1 MDKIYGYKEK
11 DIKDFCE
18 YVKNRK
24 NASLTETFTAYATLT
39 GKSKGT
45 IRNMYYAIAKK
56 SREDENFCKKYFDGE
71 KIEVFRGETF
81 NKADT
86 KELLKK
92 VDLKKERYLMFID
105 TETIGTLNVKESI
118 LPFEIG
124 MKILDTETMKV
135 VKEKSY
141 LVRKFFNNKYIMLST
156 FSATKYPNYFEKL
169 ENDKRYKTMSVND
182 ISKDIEKTI
191 SRYAIKIMVAHNG
204 NFDKTAMAR
213 LFEDFG
219 VNNPFE
225 NIDLL
230 DTMEL
235 SKIITFSKD
244 YANYCLENKDRLNSM
259 KDSCFITNSGR
270 VRTTAQAIYCYISNN
285 SQFEEAHTGL
295 EDIDIEI
302 EIFKYSLNLL
312 GNTIVSLNTAPSWR
326 DYSKVV
332 EED

>member
-1 MDKIYGYKEK
+1 MI
-11 DIKDFCE
+11 
-18 YVKNRK
+18 
-24 NASLTETFTAYATLT
+24 
-39 GKSKGT
+39 
-45 IRNMYYAIAKK
+45 
-56 SREDENFCKKYFDGE
+56 
-71 KIEVFRGETF
+71 
-81 NKADT
+81 
-86 KELLKK
+86 KK

-105 TETIGTLNVKESI
+105 TETIGSLFVKESV

-124 MKILDTETMKV
+124 MKVFDTEKQKV

-156 FSATKYPNYFEKL
+156 FSATKYPDYFEKL
-169 ENDKRYKTMSVND
+169 DNDKRYKTMSVND

-191 SRYAIKIMVAHNG
+191 SRYSIKIMVAHNG
-204 NFDKTAMAR
+204 NFDKTAMVR

-219 VNNPFE
+219 VDNPFE

-244 YANYCLENKDRLNSM
+244 YANYCLENKDRLNSV

-270 VRTTAQAIYCYISNN
+270 VRTTAQAIYCYLTDNAN
-285 SQFEEAHTGL
+285 FEEAHTGL

-302 EIFKYSLNLL
+302 EIFKHSLNLL
-312 GNTIVSLNTAPSWR
+312 GNTIVSLNTSPSWR

>member
-1 MDKIYGYKEK
+1 MI
-11 DIKDFCE
+11 
-18 YVKNRK
+18 
-24 NASLTETFTAYATLT
+24 
-39 GKSKGT
+39 
-45 IRNMYYAIAKK
+45 
-56 SREDENFCKKYFDGE
+56 
-71 KIEVFRGETF
+71 
-81 NKADT
+81 
-86 KELLKK
+86 KK

-124 MKILDTETMKV
+124 MKILDLETLKV

-156 FSATKYPNYFEKL
+156 FSATKYPNYFKKL

-182 ISKDIEKTI
+182 ISKDIEKII

-244 YANYCLENKDRLNSM
+244 YANYCVENKDRLNSM

-312 GNTIVSLNTAPSWR
+312 GNTIVSLNTSPSWR

-332 EED
+332 EEG

>member
-1 MDKIYGYKEK
+1 MI
-11 DIKDFCE
+11 
-18 YVKNRK
+18 
-24 NASLTETFTAYATLT
+24 
-39 GKSKGT
+39 
-45 IRNMYYAIAKK
+45 
-56 SREDENFCKKYFDGE
+56 
-71 KIEVFRGETF
+71 
-81 NKADT
+81 
-86 KELLKK
+86 KK

-105 TETIGTLNVKESI
+105 TETIGTLNVKESV

-124 MKILDTETMKV
+124 MKVLDTETNKI

-156 FSATKYPNYFEKL
+156 FSATKYPDYFEKL
-169 ENDKRYKTMSVND
+169 DNDKRYKTMSVND
-182 ISKDIEKTI
+182 ISKDIEKII
-191 SRYAIKIMVAHNG
+191 SRYSIKIMVAHNG

-270 VRTTAQAIYCYISNN
+270 VRTTAQAIYCYLSNN
-285 SQFEEAHTGL
+285 SQFEEAHDGL
-295 EDIDIEI
+295 NDIDIEI
-302 EIFKYSLNLL
+302 EIFKKSMEML
-312 GNTIVSLNTAPSWR
+312 GNTIVSLNTAPTWR
-326 DYSKVV
+326 DYSVV
-332 EED
+332 IEED

>member
-1 MDKIYGYKEK
+1 MIKKI
-11 DIKDFCE
+11 
-18 YVKNRK
+18 
-24 NASLTETFTAYATLT
+24 
-39 GKSKGT
+39 
-45 IRNMYYAIAKK
+45 
-56 SREDENFCKKYFDGE
+56 
-71 KIEVFRGETF
+71 
-81 NKADT
+81 
-86 KELLKK
+86 
-92 VDLKKERYLMFID
+92 DLKKERYLMFID

-124 MKILDTETMKV
+124 MKVYDTEQDKI

-169 ENDKRYKTMSVND
+169 ENDKRYKTMSVTD
-182 ISKDIEKTI
+182 IARDIEKTI

-204 NFDKTAMAR
+204 NFDKTAISR

-219 VNNPFE
+219 VDNPLE

-235 SKIITFSKD
+235 SKVITFSKS
-244 YANYCLENKDRLNSM
+244 YAEYCIAHKDRLNSM

-270 VRTTAQAIYCYISNN
+270 VRTTAQAIYCYITNN
-285 SQFEEAHTGL
+285 SEFEEAHTGL

-302 EIFKYSLNLL
+302 EIFKKSLELL
-312 GNTIVSLNTAPSWR
+312 GNTMVDLNTAPTWR
-326 DYSKVV
+326 DYSKVI

>member
-1 MDKIYGYKEK
+1 MIKKI
-11 DIKDFCE
+11 
-18 YVKNRK
+18 
-24 NASLTETFTAYATLT
+24 
-39 GKSKGT
+39 
-45 IRNMYYAIAKK
+45 
-56 SREDENFCKKYFDGE
+56 
-71 KIEVFRGETF
+71 
-81 NKADT
+81 
-86 KELLKK
+86 
-92 VDLKKERYLMFID
+92 DLKKERYLMFID
-105 TETIGTLNVKESI
+105 TETIGTLNVKESV

-124 MKILDTETMKV
+124 MKVLDTETNKI

-156 FSATKYPNYFEKL
+156 FSATKYPDYFEKL
-169 ENDKRYKTMSVND
+169 DNDKRYKTMSVND

-191 SRYAIKIMVAHNG
+191 SRYNVKIMVAHNG

-219 VNNPFE
+219 VDNPFE

-235 SKIITFSKD
+235 SKVITFSKD
-244 YANYCLENKDRLNSM
+244 YANYCVENKDRLNSV

-270 VRTTAQAIYCYISNN
+270 VRTTAQAIYCYLSNN

-302 EIFKYSLNLL
+302 EIFKKSMEML
-312 GNTIVSLNTAPSWR
+312 GNTIVSLNTAPTWR
-326 DYSKVV
+326 DYSIVV

>member
-1 MDKIYGYKEK
+1 MI
-11 DIKDFCE
+11 
-18 YVKNRK
+18 
-24 NASLTETFTAYATLT
+24 
-39 GKSKGT
+39 
-45 IRNMYYAIAKK
+45 
-56 SREDENFCKKYFDGE
+56 
-71 KIEVFRGETF
+71 
-81 NKADT
+81 
-86 KELLKK
+86 KK

-156 FSATKYPNYFEKL
+156 FSATKYPDYFEKL

-219 VNNPFE
+219 IDNPFE

-235 SKIITFSKD
+235 SKVITFSKD
-244 YANYCLENKDRLNSM
+244 YANYCIENKDRLNSL

-285 SQFEEAHTGL
+285 ANFEEAHTGL

-302 EIFKYSLNLL
+302 EIFKHSMNLL
-312 GNTIVSLNTAPSWR
+312 GNTIVSLNVAPSWR
-326 DYSKVV
+326 DYSKVI

>member
-1 MDKIYGYKEK
+1 MIKKI
-11 DIKDFCE
+11 
-18 YVKNRK
+18 
-24 NASLTETFTAYATLT
+24 
-39 GKSKGT
+39 
-45 IRNMYYAIAKK
+45 
-56 SREDENFCKKYFDGE
+56 
-71 KIEVFRGETF
+71 
-81 NKADT
+81 
-86 KELLKK
+86 
-92 VDLKKERYLMFID
+92 DLKKERYLMFID
-105 TETIGTLNVKESI
+105 TETIGTLNVKESV

-124 MKILDTETMKV
+124 MKVLDTETNKV

-156 FSATKYPNYFEKL
+156 FSATKYPDYFEKL
-169 ENDKRYKTMSVND
+169 DNDKRYKTMSVND

-191 SRYAIKIMVAHNG
+191 SRYSIKIMVAHNG

-219 VNNPFE
+219 VDNPFE

-235 SKIITFSKD
+235 SKVITFSKD
-244 YANYCLENKDRLNSM
+244 YANYCIENKDRLNSV

-270 VRTTAQAIYCYISNN
+270 VRTTAQAIYCYLSNN

-302 EIFKYSLNLL
+302 EIFKKSMEML
-312 GNTIVSLNTAPSWR
+312 GNTIVSLNTAPTWR
-326 DYSKVV
+326 DYSIAV

>member
-1 MDKIYGYKEK
+1 MI
-11 DIKDFCE
+11 
-18 YVKNRK
+18 
-24 NASLTETFTAYATLT
+24 
-39 GKSKGT
+39 
-45 IRNMYYAIAKK
+45 
-56 SREDENFCKKYFDGE
+56 
-71 KIEVFRGETF
+71 
-81 NKADT
+81 
-86 KELLKK
+86 KK

-124 MKILDTETMKV
+124 MKIFDLEKLKV
-135 VKEKSY
+135 VKERSY

-169 ENDKRYKTMSVND
+169 QNDKRYKTMSVND
-182 ISKDIEKTI
+182 ISKDIEKNAQ
-191 SRYAIKIMVAHNG
+191 RYNIKIMVAHNG
-204 NFDKTAMAR
+204 NFDKTAMTR

-219 VNNPFE
+219 VDNPFE

-230 DTMEL
+230 DTQEI
-235 SKIITFSKD
+235 SKVITFSKA
-244 YANYCLENKDRLNSM
+244 YTEFCLANKDRLNSI
-259 KDSCFITNSGR
+259 KESCFITNSGR
-270 VRTTAQAIYCYISNN
+270 VRITAQAIYCYISNN

-312 GNTIVSLNTAPSWR
+312 GNTIVSLNTSPSWR